1 MKYFLICVFSFFF
14 FTSNAQNSEGYFLSQ
29 PSLTPDG
36 KTVIFSF
43 EGDIWRAEVSGGQAY
58 RLTAMQGY
66 ESNAK
71 VSPDG
76 KWIAFTGR
84 QYGNPDVYL
93 MPVGGGDIKQITFHS
108 GSDDVNSWSWD
119 SKWIYF
125 TSTRLGQI
133 SGFKVSLNGGT
144 PSRVFGD
151 YFFQYDHNLFEHP
164 TTGEIFFND
173 TWESSSQI
181 ARKRY
186 KGPFNPDIESYNPRT
201 KKFTKY
207 TTWEGKDF
215 GATIDKNGNIY
226 FISDE
231 ANGEFNLYT
240 IEKGKSVGL
249 TNFNTSIKSPIVNA
263 NGGKVV
269 FERDYQLWIFDV
281 ATKKAEKL
289 NIPIIRNSILSQE
302 KDFDVRNNITNYDV
316 SPDGKN

>member
-1 MKYFLICVFSFFF
+1 MKYFLICVFSFFL

-29 PSLTPDG
+29 PCLTPDG

-43 EGDIWRAEVSGGQAY
+43 EGDIWRAEISGGQAY

-133 SGFKVSLNGGT
+133 SGFKVSMNGGT

-151 YFFQYDHNLFEHP
+151 YFFQY
-164 TTGEIFFND
+164 
-173 TWESSSQI
+173 
-181 ARKRY
+181 
-186 KGPFNPDIESYNPRT
+186 
-201 KKFTKY
+201 
-207 TTWEGKDF
+207 
-215 GATIDKNGNIY
+215 
-226 FISDE
+226 
-231 ANGEFNLYT
+231 
-240 IEKGKSVGL
+240 
-249 TNFNTSIKSPIVNA
+249 
-263 NGGKVV
+263 
-269 FERDYQLWIFDV
+269 
-281 ATKKAEKL
+281 
-289 NIPIIRNSILSQE
+289 
-302 KDFDVRNNITNYDV
+302 
-316 SPDGKN
+316 